1 MSFSVLIRYFLFL
14 LYAWFGWLMLQI
26 MLQYIPW
33 NSDAAF
39 LGIKQ
44 DALKRPWYE
53 PIFVVHV
60 FSSILLLPLGFFQF
74 SSEIRKRF
82 PGFHRMA
89 GRMYV
94 LVTLIF
100 VAPSGFFMGLVA
112 NGGWTAQLAFCLLAI
127 FWFWTTW
134 NGWLAARRKQWMTHR
149 NWMIRSYALMLSAI
163 TLRTWKVILVFLFH
177 PHPMDVY
184 RMVAWLGWVLNWIVA
199 EGILLQLARSDKKKS
214 GHSKLL

>member
-1 MSFSVLIRYFLFL
+1 
-14 LYAWFGWLMLQI
+14 
-26 MLQYIPW
+26 
-33 NSDAAF
+33 
-39 LGIKQ
+39 
-44 DALKRPWYE
+44 
-53 PIFVVHV
+53 
-60 FSSILLLPLGFFQF
+60 
-74 SSEIRKRF
+74 
-82 PGFHRMA
+82 
-89 GRMYV
+89 MYV

-112 NGGWTAQLAFCLLAI
+112 NGGWTAQLAFCVLAI

-134 NGWLAARRKQWMTHR
+134 SGWLAARRKQWMTHR

-199 EGILLQLARSDKKKS
+199 ECILLQLARSDKKKS